1 MYKKDKQ
8 GMFLLLIA
16 LSVLLVVA
24 IVMQWQST
32 VFAAAIGL
40 TLVLMQSISNI
51 HQRLLQLEQAAASPM
66 MQSTGIGVQKV
77 LIYAATL
84 LALWGY
90 ANTWLWLVAGAV
102 LVLLF
107 CIIHLMSTFQNRLVL
122 LEQIQQVAA
131 EPPIPVFKPTA
142 VEQPLTSAI
151 PVSGQLTLTQQQ
163 DATVQQPQ
171 QSSDLQNPA
180 PDSQPPAWWQPA
192 LDWMKHG
199 NPILRVAVAVL
210 MVGIVLL
217 LRFASEHWQL
227 SLAVKLGFIAAAGGV
242 TTVAGYLLQRKNA
255 LFAIALQGLGLAVI
269 FLTLIFA
276 HHFAVVHSLMTASI
290 LFVILLG
297 LTVVLSLKQQ
307 ALYLAILALSMAY
320 LAPLLIP
327 HNHPDVVFLFGY
339 YFVINLAVVA
349 VNYLQPWKILH
360 QIAFFATMFIGGSVI
375 GLYAENDQ
383 LNILDVILWLQIA
396 LFIWLSIRYSQLMLA
411 EQKQQ
416 HASVP
421 SSNTQKKL
429 QPILDVGLIFS
440 VPVLGFSLHAFLMHD
455 STVALTWGAAALAVT
470 YGLLNFWIK
479 RQHPQLSILAKSF
492 FILAVVFTALIFP
505 LAKGAHWTS
514 TGWVIQGTAL
524 IVWGITERYRL
535 SRYIGVALV
544 LLSTIALMYQI
555 WSNDDFPVLT
565 TSIYAIAQFISAFY
579 LLHYQDVEKY
589 FSARMLSGIFL
600 ISGMYA
606 GAIAGVELMHWQAWS
621 YSCSIAI
628 ATALLAGFSLV
639 VWLRLKLEWQNLLL
653 TLLAGL
659 LVLLYGVTLLEE
671 VFSSQQWSSPTAQLS
686 FAVSAV
692 LLSLM
697 LMFMQRVSVRFSN
710 ELWAAQLCFAL
721 AAIGLAIFPQMPI
734 WALGVVPVVYALYVF
749 FTHKADFLN
758 QTSMWCLGLLWLVV
772 LNLDP
777 YSATHYY
784 LAPLLNLTDVLSL
797 LVFGGLLWMIYQH
810 DFVQQSSTE
819 WSLKISTILIGLLV
833 FSSIVVRGM
842 HHYMDTPLWS
852 GAIWH
857 DGSVQ
862 LSLTLLW
869 VILAFVLM
877 TFSSQRH
884 IRQIWFVGA
893 ALLGIVVAK
902 LLLLDLSQS
911 GTLTRVISFI
921 GSGAVML
928 VIAYIAPLPP
938 SLLEQK
944 KER

>member
-8 GMFLLLIA
+8 GMLLLLIA

-40 TLVLMQSISNI
+40 TLLLVQSISNI
-51 HQRLLQLEQAAASPM
+51 HQRLLQLEQAAANPLM
-66 MQSTGIGVQKV
+66 PSTGIVVQKA
-77 LIYAATL
+77 LIYGATL

-90 ANTWLWLVAGAV
+90 VNTWLWLVSGAV

-107 CIIHLMSTFQNRLVL
+107 CIIHMISTFQNRLML
-122 LEQIQQVAA
+122 LEQIQQVAV
-131 EPPIPVFKPTA
+131 EPPIPIFKPTV

-171 QSSDLQNPA
+171 QSSDLQNPT
-180 PDSQPPAWWQPA
+180 PDLQPPAWWQPA
-192 LDWMKHG
+192 MDWMKHG

-227 SLAVKLGFIAAAGGV
+227 SLAVKLGFIAAAGGA

-327 HNHPDVVFLFGY
+327 YNHPDVVFLFGY

-416 HASVP
+416 HAFVP

-524 IVWGITERYRL
+524 IVWGITERYRI

-628 ATALLAGFSLV
+628 ATTLLAGFSLV
-639 VWLRLKLEWQNLLL
+639 VWLRLKLEWQNLQL

-671 VFSSQQWSSPTAQLS
+671 VFSSQQWSSPMAQLS

-697 LMFMQRVSVRFSN
+697 LMLMQRVSVRISN
-710 ELWAAQLCFAL
+710 ELWSVQLCFAL

-749 FTHKADFLN
+749 FTHKPDFLN

-797 LVFGGLLWMIYQH
+797 LVFGGLLWLIYQH
-810 DFVQQSSTE
+810 DFAQLSSTE

-842 HHYMDTPLWS
+842 HYYMDTPLWG
-852 GAIWH
+852 GAIWQ